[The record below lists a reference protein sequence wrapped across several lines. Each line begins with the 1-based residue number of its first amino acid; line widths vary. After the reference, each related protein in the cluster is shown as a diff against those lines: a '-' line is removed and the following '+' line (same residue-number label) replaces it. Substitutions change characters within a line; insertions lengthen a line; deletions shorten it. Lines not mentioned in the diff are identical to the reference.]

1 MVPYDDK
8 SPFITSGIRIGTAAV
23 TTRGMKEKQ
32 MEAIVDLID
41 EVIKDPENEHSLD
54 KVRKKVHKLTEK
66 FPLYKE

>member
-1 MVPYDDK
+1 
-8 SPFITSGIRIGTAAV
+8 
-23 TTRGMKEKQ
+23 MKEKQ
-32 MEAIVDLID
+32 MDAIVALID